1 MGCFGSG
8 DKEKY
13 EANVSGVL
21 KGLTILRF
29 AHAIETG
36 GGVERYLE
44 DLDRV
49 LLERNPMRI
58 IRIYISTE
66 RNQLKERVESIGQGE
81 LILVPL
87 HLPEGE
93 SIQSASDEEPRGFNL
108 KRLFRDWVLY
118 SPFVWNVWTR
128 KFLLSW
134 RLPRSRGQVI
144 GAGAKVEEL
153 MGRYRIDLIM
163 LHFMGGADADEIVE
177 LARRRGMP
185 FAVLNHYSNDRFLHF
200 SIRKHA
206 LLADGVASV
215 NGLGVPRYLKGRLQ
229 NLADG
234 IDTEFLM
241 CEKASPIPVAERVPV
256 ILLPAR
262 IVKTK
267 GHLNLVRAGAILRSR
282 GMDFRIAFAG
292 RVDSARFEQELR
304 EEINRYELAD
314 RVQFLGVLSQEELR
328 DWYAAST
335 VVAFPTYHHEGLP
348 RVILE
353 TQAMKLP
360 PVAYATGGVPEGL
373 IPGRTGFLLRTGD
386 VEGLAA
392 RIGELLQ
399 NPELRK
405 RMGEEGRRFVEERYS
420 LAALAQRHEQFYRQV
435 LDTAKASCSD
445 TASRSKCTT
454 KI

>member
-1 MGCFGSG
+1 MSG
-8 DKEKY
+8 L
-13 EANVSGVL
+13 L
-21 KGLTILRF
+21 KGVTILRF
-29 AHAIETG
+29 AHAFETG
-36 GGVERYLE
+36 GGVERYLD

-58 IRIYISTE
+58 IRLYIATD
-66 RNQLKERVESIGQGE
+66 RNQLAERVESIGQGE

-87 HLPEGE
+87 PLPEGD
-93 SIQSASDEEPRGFNL
+93 SIQSASDEEPSGLNL
-108 KRLFRDWVLY
+108 RRVFRDWVLY

-128 KFLLSW
+128 NFLLNW
-134 RLPRSRGQVI
+134 RVTRSRGQVI
-144 GAGAKVEEL
+144 GARAKVEKL
-153 MGRYRIDLIM
+153 MVRYRIDLIM
-163 LHFMGGADADEIVE
+163 LHFMGGSDADEIVE
-177 LARRRGMP
+177 LARRRGVP
-185 FAVLNHYSNDRFLHF
+185 FAVLNHYSNDRFLHL

-215 NGLGVPRYLKGRLQ
+215 NGLGVPRYLRGCLQ

-234 IDTEFLM
+234 IDTEFLRP
-241 CEKASPIPVAERVPV
+241 EKAAPLPVEPVAPV

-262 IVKTK
+262 IVRTK
-267 GHLNLVRAGAILRSR
+267 GHLDLVRAGAILRSR

-304 EEINRYELAD
+304 EEIKRYELAD
-314 RVQFLGVLSQEELR
+314 RVQFLGVLSQEKLR

-392 RIGELLQ
+392 RIGELIK

-420 LAALAQRHEQFYRQV
+420 LEALARRHEIFYTSV
-435 LDTAKASCSD
+435 IAAGNNSKAIHRRKLSD
-445 TASRSKCTT
+445 SPDNTLSRSPYTER
-454 KI
+454 